1 MEIAKKINYI
11 ISTLTAIL
19 STIFGQFWFLFVF
32 LIFLNLIDCVTGILK
47 ARYLCIVSSAKG
59 LKGIVKKFL
68 IWCLVA
74 MGFGLSITFQHIG
87 NALGINLSI
96 TQCIGWFIL
105 MHCIINEIR
114 SILENMVQMDKDNL
128 VPRWFTKG
136 LKVAQD
142 RIDQKAN
149 DFVEKIE
156 NKEERKID
164 NENK

>member
-1 MEIAKKINYI
+1 
-11 ISTLTAIL
+11 
-19 STIFGQFWFLFVF
+19 
-32 LIFLNLIDCVTGILK
+32 
-47 ARYLCIVSSAKG
+47 
-59 LKGIVKKFL
+59 
-68 IWCLVA
+68 

>member
-32 LIFLNLIDCVTGILK
+32 LISLNVIDCVTGILK
-47 ARYLCIVSSAKG
+47 ARYLCIVSSNKG
-59 LKGIVKKFL
+59 LKGIIKKFL

-87 NALGINLSI
+87 NALGINLDI

-128 VPRWFTKG
+128 IPPWMIKG
-136 LKVAQD
+136 LEVVKIKV
-142 RIDQKAN
+142 DQKAN

-156 NKEERKID
+156 NKEERKSD